1 LYDSSELFKKSPRT
15 FCSLKN
21 QSGWSQPDLH
31 IHLRKVMMRGELTSI
46 RWGSRTKPDS
56 RSISTSFENDQATAQ
71 NYYCLDAVARH
82 GQIPAGEKARMKHA
96 TTK

>member
-1 LYDSSELFKKSPRT
+1 MGIAD
-15 FCSLKN
+15 
-21 QSGWSQPDLH
+21 QAGQP
-31 IHLRKVMMRGELTSI
+31 IH
-46 RWGSRTKPDS
+46 
-56 RSISTSFENDQATAQ
+56 STSFENDQATAQ